1 MSREIRVRAIRLRSL
16 CFLLAV
22 VPLSL
27 GTPLRASTQEHRPP
41 LTLAGK
47 AALVDSI
54 AQLVKN
60 RYVIVERAEA
70 FADSLRSLH
79 ASESYDTLS
88 SPTAFAEA
96 VTRDLRKLTGDS
108 HFLMRVIESS
118 DVGEGVQSPLHHP
131 VRYFRLSQREHLGFA
146 KLEWIEGTIGYLD
159 LRRFYPLSESKEMVD
174 GAMRFLSGADA
185 IIIDL
190 RENGGGSGE
199 SLPYFARYFLPQST
213 QLTSY
218 YSRETD
224 FLTEFWTVDEVAGS
238 PLLDVPLFLLTSS
251 RTFSAAE
258 IFAYDMQVRGRA
270 TLVGSATGGGAHSV
284 DLFQLDDIFEI
295 YIPTARAI
303 NPVTNGNWEG
313 TGVIPDVV
321 VSADFALDT
330 ALVLAR
336 AAGREYREPRDA
348 ELASAVEQMER
359 ALARAEEAFRDGRDA
374 DGEIALDDFVEA
386 GADHGLINEFF
397 LSVLAYEYHADTE
410 RALLLAILERTVRL
424 FPQSV
429 EACETLATVLAGL
442 GENQLARTYFLR
454 ALALDP
460 ENRNVTK
467 KLNALEGG

>member
-1 MSREIRVRAIRLRSL
+1 M
-16 CFLLAV
+16 
-22 VPLSL
+22 
-27 GTPLRASTQEHRPP
+27 
-41 LTLAGK
+41 
-47 AALVDSI
+47 
-54 AQLVKN
+54 
-60 RYVIVERAEA
+60 
-70 FADSLRSLH
+70 
-79 ASESYDTLS
+79 
-88 SPTAFAEA
+88 
-96 VTRDLRKLTGDS
+96 
-108 HFLMRVIESS
+108 
-118 DVGEGVQSPLHHP
+118 
-131 VRYFRLSQREHLGFA
+131 
-146 KLEWIEGTIGYLD
+146 
-159 LRRFYPLSESKEMVD
+159 
-174 GAMRFLSGADA
+174 
-185 IIIDL
+185 
-190 RENGGGSGE
+190 
-199 SLPYFARYFLPQST
+199 
-213 QLTSY
+213 
-218 YSRETD
+218 
-224 FLTEFWTVDEVAGS
+224 
-238 PLLDVPLFLLTSS
+238 
-251 RTFSAAE
+251 
-258 IFAYDMQVRGRA
+258 
-270 TLVGSATGGGAHSV
+270 

-386 GADHGLINEFF
+386 GADHRLINEFF

-460 ENRNVTK
+460 EAVSLDNWYQYETQQPELFARGLRGKSDENRPPSVNWTIPIVV
-467 KLNALEGG
+467 NIC